1 MQIKVMW
8 EYPDYYTN
16 PDDTTDYFEEDDDA
30 SQDEIDKDA
39 GDVAYEHFAWSWEKI
54 DEHTLRVY
62 WEVIDFVTAGSDY
75 DDVEIDGDESDSELD
90 KIADET
96 ANEHFDWSY
105 EVVKNDD

>member
-1 MQIKVMW
+1 MSILHG
-8 EYPDYYTN
+8 
-16 PDDTTDYFEEDDDA
+16 
-30 SQDEIDKDA
+30 A
-39 GDVAYEHFAWSWEKI
+39 GKKSIV
-54 DEHTLRVY
+54 
-62 WEVIDFVTAGSDY
+62 DFVTAGSDY

>member
-8 EYPDYYTN
+8 EYPDYYAN

-39 GDVAYEHFAWSWEKI
+39 GDVAYEHFTWSWEKI
-54 DEHTLRVY
+54 DKHTLRVY
-62 WEVIDFVTAGSDY
+62 WEIVDFVTAGSDY